1 MLLFVKVMLKLEGH
15 CRNIFHSAPMEC
27 FTVKLSLSADACSLT
42 LYNFS
47 CTILRSICLSEAY
60 PFIAN
65 SVLQNNSGTF
75 STNQ

>member
-1 MLLFVKVMLKLEGH
+1 MLKLEGH
-15 CRNIFHSAPMEC
+15 CREIIDNCNIFHSAPMEC
-27 FTVKLSLSADACSLT
+27 FTVKLSLSADACSVT
-42 LYNFS
+42 SCNFS
-47 CTILRSICLSEAY
+47 CTILCSICLSEAY